1 MHSDNMPI
9 PSGTIC
15 LYNCCIINIVKLTD
29 EQQAIIQHKG
39 NLRINAFA
47 GTGKTTTL
55 LEYAKVHSDKTILYI
70 AFNRSVK
77 EEAIK
82 RFRHACL
89 YNTQIETAH
98 SLAYH
103 SVNAKRYKI
112 SSGFKVLDA
121 ADLLSF
127 KSHASTDPLY
137 HIALSQHA
145 LNWLIHY
152 CNNTGK
158 SGYLNSIKDNK
169 AYKFAKS
176 NLLRI
181 EDYGSFLLHKMS
193 KGEIE
198 IIHDYYLKEYQL
210 SKPKL
215 HHDII
220 LFDEGQDASPVMLD
234 VFLRQN
240 GTKVIVGDEHQ
251 QIYSFRHAVNS
262 LEMVNFKKLY
272 LTGSFRFRQ
281 DIADL
286 ATEILNLKKILGSP
300 PLNVKIKGYGDNKSR
315 YTYAIL
321 ARSNIGLLDKAI
333 DKVFIKNIKEVYF
346 EGNINSYIFSSEGT
360 SIYDVLNLSINKKDN
375 IRSGIIKRFGTF
387 EDLTLYIDET
397 DDRELALIVSI
408 VKKYGTDLF
417 TYLPGLKQFQTEKHK
432 AKIIFSTVH
441 KSKGME
447 YDIVD
452 LAEDFISEKDI
463 NRFIENE
470 DAYESFDIEHMKEEI
485 NILYVAMTR
494 SRNKLFVPD
503 TLFENAKEILK
514 ESQFVKNTKRVYR
527 KKQDK

>member
-1 MHSDNMPI
+1 M
-9 PSGTIC
+9 
-15 LYNCCIINIVKLTD
+15 LYKS
-29 EQQAIIQHKG
+29 
-39 NLRINAFA
+39 INA
-47 GTGKTTTL
+47 K
-55 LEYAKVHSDKTILYI
+55 
-70 AFNRSVK
+70 
-77 EEAIK
+77 
-82 RFRHACL
+82 
-89 YNTQIETAH
+89 
-98 SLAYH
+98 
-103 SVNAKRYKI
+103 
-112 SSGFKVLDA
+112 
-121 ADLLSF
+121 
-127 KSHASTDPLY
+127 
-137 HIALSQHA
+137 
-145 LNWLIHY
+145 
-152 CNNTGK
+152 
-158 SGYLNSIKDNK
+158 
-169 AYKFAKS
+169 
-176 NLLRI
+176 
-181 EDYGSFLLHKMS
+181 
-193 KGEIE
+193 
-198 IIHDYYLKEYQL
+198 
-210 SKPKL
+210 
-215 HHDII
+215 
-220 LFDEGQDASPVMLD
+220 
-234 VFLRQN
+234 
-240 GTKVIVGDEHQ
+240 
-251 QIYSFRHAVNS
+251 
-262 LEMVNFKKLY
+262 MVNFKKLY

-333 DKVFIKNIKEVYF
+333 DKVFIKNIKEIYF

-470 DAYESFDIEHMKEEI
+470 DAYEAFDIEHMKEEI